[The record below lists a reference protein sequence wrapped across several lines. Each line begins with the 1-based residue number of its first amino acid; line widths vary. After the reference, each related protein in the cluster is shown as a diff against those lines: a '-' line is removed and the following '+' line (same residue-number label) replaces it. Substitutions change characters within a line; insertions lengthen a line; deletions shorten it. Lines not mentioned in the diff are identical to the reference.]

1 MKNLFLLLLFLPVFC
16 SAQTPN
22 YLNYHHQIIQAEE
35 YLVARQFPES
45 LKIYRQLTATYP
57 HVFLRDMKVAAQLAA
72 YTKDTANLYFFLEK
86 AMQKG
91 WTAKQILKR
100 ENLQPFKS
108 DDRFQKLLAGE
119 DQFHKTFENKINL
132 TLRKEIKQM
141 LAADQKRALR
151 VALTPGKK
159 WRQQYTMKKFVP
171 QNRVQV
177 RRINQIMDQVGYPGE
192 KIIGDHSW
200 ATVLI
205 SHNEHDYI
213 YQQLRPKLYAALKRG
228 EISAIELAIV
238 ESWRRVVDTNGQ
250 EKAFVIW
257 EQEVSQEEAAH
268 ADSLRSSIGLR
279 SIALNNKL
287 LDLEKE
293 LKMKFY
299 LSPSHGGRIIVK
311 P

>member
-1 MKNLFLLLLFLPVFC
+1 MKSFLLLLFFLPVFC
-16 SAQTPN
+16 SAQAPN
-22 YLNYHHQIIQAEE
+22 YLAYHQQITQAEE
-35 YLVARQFPES
+35 HLVARQFPES
-45 LKIYRQLTATYP
+45 LKIYHQLTTTYP
-57 HVFLRDMKVAAQLAA
+57 HVFLRDLKVASQLAA

-86 AMQKG
+86 AMRKG
-91 WTAKQILKR
+91 WTAKQFLKR
-100 ENLQPFKS
+100 ETLRPLKSEERFK
-108 DDRFQKLLAGE
+108 KLLASE
-119 DQFHKTFENKINL
+119 SQLKKEFENSIHL
-132 TLRKEIKQM
+132 PLRTEIKQM

-159 WRQQYTMKKFVP
+159 WREQYTTKKFVP
-171 QNRVQV
+171 QNRAQV
-177 RRINQIMDQVGYPGE
+177 RRVNQIIDQVGYPGE

-205 SHNEHDYI
+205 SHNEHDSI
-213 YQQLRPKLYAALKRG
+213 YQQLRPKLYAVLERG

-250 EKAFVIW
+250 DQAFVIW
-257 EQEVSQEEAAH
+257 EQEISSEQAAH

-279 SIALNNKL
+279 SIALNNQL